1 MATHCLPNGYLGTN
15 ELPVPNI
22 SGATITTYNPA
33 SGLRRGVIVYHHG
46 LYLQSLSTPYPPG
59 GQFTDNYNLAGS
71 AFNDALCK
79 NLASDG
85 WVVLAVPA
93 QEDTY
98 VGVPSAGM
106 QSDVN
111 SDSTYGARYLAST
124 LHTWDHI
131 YQYIQQVYGN
141 WPVISGGFSLGG
153 WRSTSIAQARPQQ
166 LVGSFS
172 HQPATVFENVTSGYT
187 PGSSFATT
195 NFSGLNDTATELNA
209 ITSPALIGYS
219 ISDSAAWSGGN
230 STLATVNGATTTVNA
245 SAVTSLTVSGGST
258 NFYSVTDG
266 TGYLLVTSGTG
277 RGVYTYSM
285 AAASPK
291 YTPPGTFT
299 AVTPVAGSFSGTIGV
314 GATVVQSYIDS
325 FCTNAVAAGKSVTR
339 NAGTDVHGLSLGFTG
354 AYTTAGFTL
363 SAGSNTGLSITIP
376 ATQALT
382 PLGGSQGLIAGACA
396 IQDNTGVWRPIT
408 AIGGLTSTQLTGVTI
423 TGPAT
428 GTATIAANAPI
439 CNTGTAITG
448 GYSNMS
454 IPYWVNTVL
463 SPSYP
468 RTY

>member
-46 LYLQSLSTPYPPG
+46 LYTQSLSTPYPPG
-59 GQFTDNYNLAGS
+59 GQFTDNYQILGS
-71 AFNDALCK
+71 AFQDALCK
-79 NLASDG
+79 NLANDG

-93 QEDTY
+93 QEDAY
-98 VGVPSAGM
+98 AGVPSAGL

-141 WPVISGGFSLGG
+141 WPVICAGASIGG

-166 LVGSFS
+166 IVGSFS
-172 HQPATVFENVTSGYT
+172 HQPATVFENTPTLYT
-187 PGSSFATT
+187 PGSNFATT
-195 NFSGLNDTATELNA
+195 NFSGLNDTATELNT

-219 ISDSAAWSGGN
+219 TSDFATWSGGN
-230 STLATVNGATTTVNA
+230 STLATVNGGTTTVSA
-245 SAVTSLTVSGGST
+245 SAITSLTVSGGST
-258 NFYSVTDG
+258 NFYSVTGG
-266 TGYLLVTSGTG
+266 TGLYLLVTSGTG
-277 RGVYTYSM
+277 RGVYTYSTVN
-285 AAASPK
+285 
-291 YTPPGTFT
+291 YTAPGTFAT
-299 AVTPVAGSFSGTIGV
+299 VTPVTGSTSGTIGV
-314 GATVVQSYIDS
+314 GASVVQSYIDS

-339 NAGTDVHGLSLGFTG
+339 NAGTDFHGTSLGFAG
-354 AYTTAGFTL
+354 AYTTVGFTL

-376 ATQALT
+376 TAQAST
-382 PLGGSQGLIAGACA
+382 PLGTPQGLIAGACA